1 MCSDWKGRGMWLH
14 PLAKLPP
21 LPLKKKKS
29 WHSNRTILSKKKI
42 IECLLKSNGQDH
54 LLSLPPLPELC
65 CQMSPLS
72 RSRADVISSSSSSSS
87 GPDTGELHDL
97 LSPVSLA
104 PWLHICSPC
113 TQHSVSYEMMCFST
127 FFRDNQTPRHRLMKK
142 GRNIYCSDLLEHS
155 NALNKNEAEY

>member
-1 MCSDWKGRGMWLH
+1 MCSDWKSRGMWLH
-14 PLAKLPP
+14 PLATLPP
-21 LPLKKKKS
+21 PQKKS
-29 WHSNRTILSKKKI
+29 LDIQTEPFSVKKKI
-42 IECLLKSNGQDH
+42 SECLLKSNGQNH
-54 LLSLPPLPELC
+54 LLALPPLPELC

-113 TQHSVSYEMMCFST
+113 TEHSVSYGMMCFSA

-142 GRNIYCSDLLEHS
+142 GRNTYCSDLLEWS
-155 NALNKNEAEY
+155 LEQK